1 MGHFYGIY
9 LWFFF
14 FEGHLRT
21 FLWDTFIGY
30 FCRKFLW
37 DIFID
42 HFYGI
47 LL

>member
-1 MGHFYGIY
+1 MD
-9 LWFFF
+9 FF
-14 FEGHLRT
+14 FEGHFRT

-37 DIFID
+37 NIFID